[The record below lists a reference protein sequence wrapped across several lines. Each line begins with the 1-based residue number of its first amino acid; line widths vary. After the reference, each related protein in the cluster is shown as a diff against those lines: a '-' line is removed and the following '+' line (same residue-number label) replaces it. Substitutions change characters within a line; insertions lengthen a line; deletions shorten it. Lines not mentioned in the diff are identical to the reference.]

1 MDNSLEEFIRY
12 DALAFEMIYDGDEQI
27 GKLADWPYTIEY
39 IVHSSEGESKFEH
52 KVILLPEE
60 QSTNSDNSETILDVI
75 PP

>member
-39 IVHSSEGESKFEH
+39 IVHSSEGEAKFEH
-52 KVILLPEE
+52 KVIMLTEE
-60 QSTNSDNSETILDVI
+60 ESTDPDSSKTTIGII